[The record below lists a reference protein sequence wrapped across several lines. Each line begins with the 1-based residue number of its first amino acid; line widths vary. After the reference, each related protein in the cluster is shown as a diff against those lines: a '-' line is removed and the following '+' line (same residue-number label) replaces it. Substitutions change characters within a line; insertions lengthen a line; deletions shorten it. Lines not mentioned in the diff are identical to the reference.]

1 MNIKG
6 SRAGFGIHRKDS
18 LIDHGRML
26 AGGATVD
33 EVVRVI
39 YLYFYEERVMTVK
52 SISILV

>member
-18 LIDHGRML
+18 SIDHGRML

-39 YLYFYEERVMTVK
+39 YYEERVMTVK
-52 SISILV
+52 SIFILV